1 MSSTRHDVDRESS
14 GGRRKQ
20 LLVVLSTVILVIAVT
35 LVIVAVTDGGGA
47 LTPDSE
53 QFRPVQ
59 VDGDPLEP
67 FGGDTLGD
75 PALGAIAPVISGASF
90 DGSPVVIGPGSPT
103 LVVFLAHWCPHC
115 QAEVPMLVEW
125 AESLRVP
132 FGLDVFAVATA
143 TSPDRA
149 NYPPSLWLER
159 ERFPFPVL
167 ADDAS
172 STAAAAFGTTGFP
185 QLVMLSPAG
194 EVMWRYSGR
203 TPDGLLEQ
211 LIAESLAALG

>member
-1 MSSTRHDVDRESS
+1 MSSTRDDLHRESS
-14 GGRRKQ
+14 SGRRNQ
-20 LLVVLSTVILVIAVT
+20 LLVVLVTVALVIAVT
-35 LVIVAVTDGGGA
+35 LVIVAVTDGGGTV
-47 LTPDSE
+47 TPDSE

-59 VDGDPLEP
+59 VDGEPLEP

-143 TSPDRA
+143 TSADRP

-194 EVMWRYSGR
+194 EVMWRFSGH

-211 LIAESLAALG
+211 LVAESLAALG